1 MDFWFVYIRE
11 AHASDSSWPARHVKI
26 AQPRTAEARRKIAAG
41 CAKELELDIPVL
53 VDDMQDT
60 VAKAYAA
67 WPDRLYVLAADGTVA
82 YAGARGPRGFR
93 VDEMVRA
100 LEKTLDEAR

>member
-1 MDFWFVYIRE
+1 ME
-11 AHASDSSWPARHVKI
+11 I
-26 AQPRTAEARRKIAAG
+26 AQPRTAEARKKIAEG
-41 CAKELELDIPVL
+41 CTKALKLEIPVL

-82 YAGARGPRGFR
+82 YGSARGPWGFK
-93 VDEMVRA
+93 VDELVAA
-100 LEKTLDEAR
+100 LEKTLGE